1 MPKRKS
7 DDEENGSK
15 ASKKLK
21 TVKYGQ
27 IMSLYQNNTTNYS
40 ILNIGFNFF
49 IVNFIN

>member
-7 DDEENGSK
+7 DDEENGNK

-27 IMSLYQNNTTNYS
+27 IRPHKFKL
-40 ILNIGFNFF
+40 
-49 IVNFIN
+49 